1 MTLSLRSTGVA
12 LGAALLA
19 SAATAATASA
29 TTTTQ
34 VSFSSGTLT
43 VQAAS
48 GQANLIAV
56 SNATGGQY
64 RIKDLGT
71 GAVLGY
77 TTAGFSNLNFV
88 SAQEGLVTPNGTVT
102 RVVIRAEDD
111 DDSIITN
118 GLAEAATQSG
128 GSGDDS
134 LLGGPGDSILNGGSG
149 DDSVSGGSGNDTISG
164 GIGIDALYGNG
175 GNDSFFEYD
184 GYADTLNGGSGTD
197 NAQVDG
203 DLDSTTAIESVTLN

>member
-1 MTLSLRSTGVA
+1 MNRSLRPVGVA
-12 LGAALLA
+12 IGAAILVSGG
-19 SAATAATASA
+19 SAASASA

-34 VSFSSGTLT
+34 ISFASGTLT

-48 GQANLIAV
+48 GQANLISVA
-56 SNATGGQY
+56 NASGGAY
-64 RIKDLGT
+64 RIRDVGS

-102 RVVIRAEDD
+102 RVVIRAEDGD
-111 DDSIITN
+111 DGISTN

-134 LLGGPGDSILNGGSG
+134 LLGGPAGSILNGGSG

>member
-1 MTLSLRSTGVA
+1 MTRSLRPTGVA
-12 LGAALLA
+12 IGAAILV
-19 SAATAATASA
+19 SAATAASASA
-29 TTTTQ
+29 TTTQ
-34 VSFSSGTLT
+34 ISFASGTLT

-64 RIKDLGT
+64 RIKDVGS

-102 RVVIRAEDD
+102 RVVIRAEDGD
-111 DDSIITN
+111 DGIVTN
-118 GLAEAATQSG
+118 GLAEPATQSG
-128 GSGDDS
+128 GSGEDS
-134 LLGGPGDSILNGGSG
+134 LLGGPAGSVLNGGSG
-149 DDSVSGGSGNDTISG
+149 DDSISGGSGGDSISG

-175 GNDSFFEYD
+175 GNDAFFEYD
-184 GYADTLNGGSGTD
+184 GFADTLNGGSGTD
-197 NAQVDG
+197 SAQVDG